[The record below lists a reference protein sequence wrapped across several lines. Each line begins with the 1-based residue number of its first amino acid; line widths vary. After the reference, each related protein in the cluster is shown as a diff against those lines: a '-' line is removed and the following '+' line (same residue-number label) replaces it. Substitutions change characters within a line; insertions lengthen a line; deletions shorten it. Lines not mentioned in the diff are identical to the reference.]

1 MKSNIHEYQ
10 NKYLAMSKISKI
22 IFALAISSMIT
33 VTSCKEANTK
43 TEITEEN
50 EQDKD
55 AMNNQDKVVGQEE
68 FNVNGTSENKV
79 ENSVTNEQSNVAT
92 IIVKANKALEYKF
105 KIGQYEKLEYE
116 WNADAPLRYDFH
128 GDPDDKDSYPQG
140 YFESYANG
148 TSNAAKG
155 KVTIPYKGSH
165 GWYWKNTSSKDITIT
180 LTTKGNYNTIGVI
193 Q

>member
-1 MKSNIHEYQ
+1 MKSKIHEYQ
-10 NKYLAMSKISKI
+10 NKYLAMSKISNI
-22 IFALAISSMIT
+22 IFALAIGSMIT
-33 VTSCKEANTK
+33 VTSCKDANTK

-50 EQDKD
+50 EQDNG

-79 ENSVTNEQSNVAT
+79 ENSVTNEQSNTAT

-105 KIGQYEKLEYE
+105 KINQYEKLEYE

-128 GDPDDKDSYPQG
+128 GDPEDKDSYPKG

-148 TSNAAKG
+148 TSDAAKG
-155 KVTIPYKGSH
+155 KVTIPYNGSH

-180 LTTKGNYNTIGVI
+180 LTTKGNYNIIGVI